1 MGHRKPTVPSRRYT
15 MEFKIEAVRLA
26 ESVGCSEASR
36 RVGIPESSLF
46 NWIKLKR
53 GGKLAA
59 ANGVVSATPRSA
71 KELEAEVNRLQ
82 RELASARLDNDLLKK
97 AAAYF
102 AKESR

>member
-1 MGHRKPTVPSRRYT
+1 
-15 MEFKIEAVRLA
+15 MEFKVEAVRLA

-46 NWIKLKR
+46 NWVKLKR
-53 GGKLAA
+53 SGKFAKIGGP
-59 ANGVVSATPRSA
+59 VTATPRSA
-71 KELEAEVNRLQ
+71 SELEAEVSRLR
-82 RELASARLDNDLLKK
+82 RELASLKLDNDLLKK

>member
-1 MGHRKPTVPSRRYT
+1 MGQKKVQAPSRRYT
-15 MEFKIEAVRLA
+15 LEFKVEAVRLA

-46 NWIKLKR
+46 NWVKLKR
-53 GGKLAA
+53 ANKLVDT
-59 ANGVVSATPRSA
+59 GHSLTATPRSS
-71 KELEAEVNRLQ
+71 KELEAENDRLR
-82 RELASARLDNDLLKK
+82 RELAVARLDNDLLKK

>member
-1 MGHRKPTVPSRRYT
+1 MGQKKSLAPSRRYT
-15 MEFKIEAVRLA
+15 MEFKVEAVRLA

-46 NWIKLKR
+46 NWLKLKR
-53 GGKLAA
+53 TNKLVAT
-59 ANGVVSATPRSA
+59 SHSLTATPRSA
-71 KELEAEVNRLQ
+71 KELEAEVDRLR
-82 RELASARLDNDLLKK
+82 RELASARLDCDLLKK